1 MNLETE
7 FTTAKFVILKVV
19 KKWKKMTSFS
29 KRREN
34 FLALAK
40 FCQRKLAILQFAS
53 TFTLAFA
60 VFWGELQGLLQ
71 AVCAVC
77 YIENNP

>member
-7 FTTAKFVILKVV
+7 FTTAKFVILKVD
-19 KKWKKMTSFS
+19 KKWEKKASFS

-40 FCQRKLAILQFAS
+40 FCQSKLAILQFAL

-60 VFWGELQGLLQ
+60 VCWGELQG
-71 AVCAVC
+71 
-77 YIENNP
+77 